1 MRNGFWT
8 PARVARLTHMWS
20 AGKTAAAIGADLG
33 GISRSAVLGK
43 VFRLRL
49 VAQDDVPADAPARRR
64 AGKAKP
70 IQPQPTKCKTLLEL
84 TNECCRWPHGDLGG
98 RRFFFCGVP
107 EADLA
112 RGIPYC
118 PRHMQR
124 AYLIPPS
131 LLTPLHKLK
140 LIVSG
145 GQNKAKGVKRFLA
158 QASDQH
164 GDVSV
169 SGQAA
174 SGQTK
179 CRTPTEQPK
188 SRLQVRVQC
197 CASVLP
203 RRRGRKSA
211 ATAKAFSARSA
222 SPPRRRLPAPA
233 KCRTDGRFC
242 L

>member
-1 MRNGFWT
+1 
-8 PARVARLTHMWS
+8 MWS

-145 GQNKAKGVKRFLA
+145 GQNKAKGVKGARGAKNAKGASSLLRSFPGSGDPSPASALRENNTKRRF
-158 QASDQH
+158 
-164 GDVSV
+164 G
-169 SGQAA
+169 
-174 SGQTK
+174 
-179 CRTPTEQPK
+179 
-188 SRLQVRVQC
+188 
-197 CASVLP
+197 
-203 RRRGRKSA
+203 
-211 ATAKAFSARSA
+211 
-222 SPPRRRLPAPA
+222 
-233 KCRTDGRFC
+233 
-242 L
+242 